1 MIIRAVVA
9 QFPVSFSIPE
19 NLDRILSVLAQTVP
33 GDLVLLP
40 EGSLSGYSDDL
51 SFLQNIRPHELH
63 AGLNRLQ
70 NEAERRKI
78 NLWVGACVRGDML
91 GSRRHR
97 SVGKVNSPAGH
108 CEARWVS
115 GSKQSLSQRRRSRHF
130 VRDDMAGRRLPCP
143 HKTRAVGE
151 GNWVNA
157 AYGFSPDGAAY
168 TYHKINLATHE
179 RGVFCAGSDLPV
191 FELQAPGGSFRVG
204 VQMCREL
211 RFPEQWGWMARRGAQ
226 IFLHLNNAVGSDV
239 QQPVWKS
246 HLVSRAAETQRFVL
260 SANNAAPQ
268 QVCPTLAVAPDG
280 QVAGEIVS
288 PELGILRVELD
299 LTKVSNWYLDQCRC
313 DVAAIQGKSAA

>member
-1 MIIRAVVA
+1 MKIRAVVA

-51 SFLQNIRPHELH
+51 SFLQNIRPHELR

-70 NEAERRKI
+70 TEAERRSI
-78 NLWVGACVRGDML
+78 NLWVGACVRDG
-91 GSRRHR
+91 
-97 SVGKVNSPAGH
+97 
-108 CEARWVS
+108 
-115 GSKQSLSQRRRSRHF
+115 
-130 VRDDMAGRRLPCP
+130 MAGRRSPRS
-143 HKTRAVGE
+143 HKTRGAWE
-151 GNWVNA
+151 GNWYNA
-157 AYGFSPDGAAY
+157 AYGFSPDG
-168 TYHKINLATHE
+168 TTHLYHKINLATHE

-191 FELQAPGGSFRVG
+191 FELQAPDGSFRVG

-280 QVAGEIVS
+280 QIAGEIIS
-288 PELGILRVELD
+288 SELGILRVELD
-299 LTKVSNWYLDQCRC
+299 LSRVSNWYLDQCRC

>member
-1 MIIRAVVA
+1 MIIQAVVA

-19 NLDRILSVLAQTVP
+19 NLHRILTVLEQTVP

-51 SFLQNIRPHELH
+51 SFLKDINPHEVQE
-63 AGLNRLQ
+63 GLSRLRD
-70 NEAERRKI
+70 ETVRRKI
-78 NLWVGACVRGDML
+78 NLWVGACVR
-91 GSRRHR
+91 
-97 SVGKVNSPAGH
+97 
-108 CEARWVS
+108 
-115 GSKQSLSQRRRSRHF
+115 
-130 VRDDMAGRRLPCP
+130 DDMPGRSSPRP
-143 HKTRAVGE
+143 HKTRAARE

-157 AYGFSPDGAAY
+157 AYGFTPDGE
-168 TYHKINLATHE
+168 THIYHKINLATHE

-191 FELQAPGGSFRVG
+191 FELTAPEGKFRMG

-211 RFPEQWGWMARRGAQ
+211 RFPEQWGWMARCGAQ
-226 IFLHLNNAVGSDV
+226 VFLHLNNAVGDDT

-288 PELGILRVELD
+288 SELGILRVELD
-299 LTKVSNWYLDQCRC
+299 LSRVSNWYLDQCRC
-313 DVAAIQGKSAA
+313 DVAAIQGKPAA

>member
-1 MIIRAVVA
+1 MKIRAVVA

-51 SFLQNIRPHELH
+51 SFLQNIRPHELR

-70 NEAERRKI
+70 TEAERRKI

-130 VRDDMAGRRLPCP
+130 IRDDNKLGR
-143 HKTRAVGE
+143 
-151 GNWVNA
+151 
-157 AYGFSPDGAAY
+157 
-168 TYHKINLATHE
+168 
-179 RGVFCAGSDLPV
+179 
-191 FELQAPGGSFRVG
+191 
-204 VQMCREL
+204 
-211 RFPEQWGWMARRGAQ
+211 
-226 IFLHLNNAVGSDV
+226 
-239 QQPVWKS
+239 
-246 HLVSRAAETQRFVL
+246 SRM
-260 SANNAAPQ
+260 
-268 QVCPTLAVAPDG
+268 VAPATYVTIRLQKG
-280 QVAGEIVS
+280 SV
-288 PELGILRVELD
+288 IL
-299 LTKVSNWYLDQCRC
+299 
-313 DVAAIQGKSAA
+313 AAARHITLKT

>member
-1 MIIRAVVA
+1 MKIHAVVA

-19 NLDRILSVLAQTVP
+19 NVDRILSVLEQTVP

-51 SFLQNIRPHELH
+51 SFLQDIRPHEVQE
-63 AGLNRLQ
+63 GLNRLR
-70 NEAERRKI
+70 NEAVRRSI
-78 NLWVGACVRGDML
+78 NLWVGACVR
-91 GSRRHR
+91 
-97 SVGKVNSPAGH
+97 
-108 CEARWVS
+108 
-115 GSKQSLSQRRRSRHF
+115 
-130 VRDDMAGRRLPCP
+130 DDMPGRISPRP
-143 HKTRAVGE
+143 HKTRGARD

-157 AYGFSPDGAAY
+157 AYGFTPDGE
-168 TYHKINLATHE
+168 THIYHKINLATHE

-191 FELQAPGGSFRVG
+191 FELTAPEGKFRVG

-226 IFLHLNNAVGSDV
+226 VFLHLNNAVGDDT

-268 QVCPTLAVAPDG
+268 QVCPTLAVAPNG
-280 QVAGEIVS
+280 KTAGEIVS
-288 PELGILRVELD
+288 SELGILRVELD
-299 LTKVSNWYLDQCRC
+299 LSRVSNWYLDQCRC
-313 DVAAIQGKSAA
+313 DVAAIQGKSAV

>member
-9 QFPVSFSIPE
+9 QFPVSFSIPD
-19 NLDRILSVLAQTVP
+19 NLHSILTVLEQTVP

-40 EGSLSGYSDDL
+40 EGALSGYSDDL
-51 SFLQNIRPHELH
+51 SFLKDIHPHEVQ
-63 AGLNRLQ
+63 AGLNRLRD
-70 NEAERRKI
+70 EAASRKI
-78 NLWVGACVRGDML
+78 NLWVGACVR
-91 GSRRHR
+91 
-97 SVGKVNSPAGH
+97 
-108 CEARWVS
+108 
-115 GSKQSLSQRRRSRHF
+115 
-130 VRDDMAGRRLPCP
+130 DDMPGRISPRP
-143 HKTRAVGE
+143 HKTRTSGE

-157 AYGFSPDGAAY
+157 AYGFTPDGAAY
-168 TYHKINLATHE
+168 TYRKINLATHE
-179 RGVFCAGSDLPV
+179 RGVFLAGSDLPV
-191 FELQAPGGSFRVG
+191 FELTAPEGKFRVG

-211 RFPEQWGWMARRGAQ
+211 RFPEQWGWLARRGAQ
-226 IFLHLNNAVGSDV
+226 VFLHLNNAVGRDA

-288 PELGILRVELD
+288 SQLGILRVELD
-299 LTKVSNWYLDQCRC
+299 LSRVSNWYLDQCRC

>member
-1 MIIRAVVA
+1 MIIQAVVA

-19 NLDRILSVLAQTVP
+19 NVDRILSVLAQTVP

-51 SFLQNIRPHELH
+51 SFLKDINPHEVQE
-63 AGLNRLQ
+63 GLSRLQ
-70 NEAERRKI
+70 DEAVRRKI
-78 NLWVGACVRGDML
+78 NLWVGACVSSD
-91 GSRRHR
+91 
-97 SVGKVNSPAGH
+97 
-108 CEARWVS
+108 
-115 GSKQSLSQRRRSRHF
+115 
-130 VRDDMAGRRLPCP
+130 GR
-143 HKTRAVGE
+143 
-151 GNWVNA
+151 WVNA
-157 AYGFSPDGAAY
+157 AYGFTPDGE
-168 TYHKINLATHE
+168 THIYHKINLATHE

-191 FELQAPGGSFRVG
+191 FELTAPEGKFRMG

-211 RFPEQWGWMARRGAQ
+211 RFPEQWGWMARCGAQ
-226 IFLHLNNAVGSDV
+226 VFLHLNNAVGSDV

-288 PELGILRVELD
+288 SELGILRVELD
-299 LTKVSNWYLDQCRC
+299 LSRVSNWYLDQCRC
-313 DVAAIQGKSAA
+313 DVAAIQGKPAA